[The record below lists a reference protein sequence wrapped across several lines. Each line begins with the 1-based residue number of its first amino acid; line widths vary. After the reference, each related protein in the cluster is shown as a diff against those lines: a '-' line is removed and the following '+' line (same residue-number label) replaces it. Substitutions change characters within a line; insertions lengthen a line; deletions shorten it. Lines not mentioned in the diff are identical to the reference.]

1 MIGEKNEGNRERI
14 AQLEELRDRLRGRVN
29 RLNNRN
35 RITNVLKMAESW
47 LHTSTWKFDREPL
60 KLNLANGIYDLES
73 NKLLEHSHE
82 HLCLKQG
89 PVAFDKDAA
98 APHWDEFLNTI
109 FGGDQELI
117 RFVKQALGF
126 SLSGLCDLQ
135 ALIFCYGSGAN
146 GKSTFF
152 GVLREV
158 LGDYYQGIQVE
169 TFLSKAFQSS
179 SEPYE
184 LARVKGAR
192 MVVSDE
198 VPEGRKLNES
208 LVKNLTGGDQI
219 HARNPYEKPFS
230 FDPTH
235 TLWMF
240 GNHKP
245 VISGMDHG
253 IWRRIYL
260 VPFTVTI
267 SEKQKRPQEEMMG
280 EFRGEISGILNW
292 ALEGWSDYRQNGLQV
307 PAAVKNATSEYK
319 SESDTLTAFISE
331 KCVENTVAK
340 VHTTKLFQ
348 SFKEWAKENNEAE
361 QIRSSRA
368 MIGLLRERGFEV
380 SAGSQNKHYVH
391 GLKLEAEETETW
403 VN

>member
-1 MIGEKNEGNRERI
+1 M
-14 AQLEELRDRLRGRVN
+14 
-29 RLNNRN
+29 
-35 RITNVLKMAESW
+35 
-47 LHTSTWKFDREPL
+47 
-60 KLNLANGIYDLES
+60 
-73 NKLLEHSHE
+73 
-82 HLCLKQG
+82 
-89 PVAFDKDAA
+89 
-98 APHWDEFLNTI
+98 
-109 FGGDQELI
+109 
-117 RFVKQALGF
+117 
-126 SLSGLCDLQ
+126 
-135 ALIFCYGSGAN
+135 
-146 GKSTFF
+146 
-152 GVLREV
+152 

-245 VISGMDHG
+245 VISGMEHG

-260 VPFTVTI
+260 VPFTITI
-267 SEKQKRPQEEMMG
+267 SEEQKRPQEELMG

-380 SAGSQNKHYVH
+380 SAGSQNKHFVH
-391 GLKLEAEETETW
+391 GLGLEAEETETW